1 MSAHLLRRPTLAPY
15 FHPLFLIS
23 QITLPLPEEVIKI
36 YFLPPLKRGDWGG
49 PSYDSY
55 YFGRYSSEL
64 AQLVPLPF
72 SGERSTHY
80 YDGLYNFLSTIR
92 YGTRMSISTV
102 ALLTQLDSGI
112 LWL

>member
-1 MSAHLLRRPTLAPY
+1 M
-15 FHPLFLIS
+15 
-23 QITLPLPEEVIKI
+23 EVIKI
-36 YFLPPLKRGDWGG
+36 YFIPPLKRD
-49 PSYDSY
+49 DRY

>member
-36 YFLPPLKRGDWGG
+36 YFLPPLKRGIGGG